1 MTGFWQVCF
10 RPLAAASAIAAGV
23 VAASISTPLLAA
35 LLSVVLVFTAY
46 LWRSG
51 SAMVPFLLLVAAM
64 QGGNMLRVSMGDAPI
79 STLMPILGGWA
90 VLAVFIWQEPKQLRA
105 SAVGAGKL
113 LVPALEALGLIIVV
127 TAVAQVWRA
136 DGETLSLQEVLTVV
150 QLGVLVVL
158 SMHLLHN
165 PRRVLLVGYVITAL
179 GVILSIL
186 ALLTQ
191 VGVTLP
197 VFAVMNYGE
206 YGRAS
211 GLVGDP
217 NYFSFQ
223 LLLAL
228 AFAANIGLASKTTR
242 SRLWAWPAFIVILAG
257 IISTYSGGALVGVA
271 AVLVGTILL
280 QLRVSAKRAV
290 VAFVVIGLATVVVG
304 LLAPSNYGEA
314 IQEKYSS
321 ITQGSFEDIG
331 TGRGAAWKAA
341 ARAMLSN
348 PVLGVGLGGDR
359 VMREIADHYG
369 SMTVHLKAAHNVYL
383 GMGVGT
389 GFFGLAAF
397 LVLLASCFSLLWG
410 VQARLAR
417 AGSAE
422 GLLASSSLFT
432 AMLVVA
438 TQGLTLSLEYEKF
451 VWLLIGACLAARY
464 WSEKTGPVHD
474 GGQRSELSTVR
485 VEA

>member
-10 RPLAAASAIAAGV
+10 RPLAAAAAIVAGV
-23 VAASISTPLLAA
+23 VAASLSMPLLAA
-35 LLSVVLVFTAY
+35 LLSVVLVLIVY

-64 QGGNMLRVSMGDAPI
+64 QGGNLLSVSMGDAPI
-79 STLMPILGGWA
+79 STLMPILGAWA
-90 VLAVFIWQEPKQLRA
+90 VLAVFVKREPKQTA
-105 SAVGAGKL
+105 TPACGSGKL
-113 LVPALEALGLIIVV
+113 LTPALEALGLIIVV

-136 DGETLSLQEVLTVV
+136 DGDILSIREVLTIV
-150 QLGVLVVL
+150 QLAVLVVL
-158 SMHLLHN
+158 SAHLLN
-165 PRRVLLVGYVITAL
+165 NARRVMLVGYVVTAL
-179 GVILSIL
+179 GTILSIL

-197 VFAVMNYGE
+197 AFAVMDYGE

-228 AFAANIGLASKTTR
+228 AFAANIGLAAKSTR
-242 SRLWAWPAFIVILAG
+242 SRLCAWPVFIVILAG
-257 IISTYSGGALVGVA
+257 IVSTYSGGALVGVA

-280 QLRVSAKRAV
+280 QLRISAKRAAA
-290 VAFVVIGLATVVVG
+290 AFVAIGLVTAVVG
-304 LLAPSNYGEA
+304 MLAPANYEEA

-341 ARAMLSN
+341 ARATMSN

-369 SMTVHLKAAHNVYL
+369 SMTVQRKAAHNLYL
-383 GMGVGT
+383 GMGVGV

-397 LVLLASCFSLLWG
+397 LVVMASCFSVLWG
-410 VQARLAR
+410 VQTRLVR
-417 AGSAE
+417 AGPSE
-422 GLLASSSLFT
+422 DLLASSSLFT

-451 VWLLIGACLAARY
+451 VWLLIGACLAVRFWPQNQINLHARY
-464 WSEKTGPVHD
+464 RGDAESGC
-474 GGQRSELSTVR
+474 LL
-485 VEA
+485 